1 MELILTKERKEILS
15 HPARFKVITAG
26 RRFGKS
32 VLALMFLLKGEM
44 LQGSNRWYISP
55 TYRQGKLT
63 VWPVLKSIM
72 RNQGGWK
79 INESELSCTQSG
91 VTIAIKGSDASDSL
105 RGAELDRCVLDEY
118 AYQKAGVFE
127 EVIYPMLTTTHGNA
141 MMIGTPDGFSSN
153 NFYDYFLKGQGED
166 DQWKSWQYKT
176 IDGGFVDNEELNL
189 AKSNLDERAYRQE
202 FMASFETAANRA
214 AYNFDREIHVKKA
227 TDISSKQWWGMDMN
241 VDYMTAV
248 LACEYTDGTIH
259 YFDEI
264 RQSNSNTESMAKA
277 MKAKHP
283 RVDIVYPD
291 PAGSARS
298 TTSHRS
304 DHTILRDYGYSV
316 RAKKSHPSHIDRLN
330 ALNRKL
336 MDANGNVGMTV
347 DPKCKYLIKDLEQ
360 VQRDKRGGIDKVS
373 DIALGHAL
381 DACSYVISYKWSI
394 TRRIAV
400 SQAW

>member
-1 MELILTKERKEILS
+1 MELKLTKERKEILR

-32 VLALMFLLKGEM
+32 VLGLMFLLKGQM
-44 LQGSNRWYISP
+44 LQGENRWYISP

-63 VWPVLKSIM
+63 VFPILKSII
-72 RNQGGWK
+72 RNQPDWK
-79 INESELSCTQSG
+79 INETELSCTRLG
-91 VTIAIKGSDASDSL
+91 ATIAIKGSDAADSL
-105 RGAELDRCVLDEY
+105 RGAELSRVVLDEY

-176 IDGGFVDNEELNL
+176 IDGGFVNQKELEL
-189 AKSNLDERAYRQE
+189 AKSNLDERAYKQE

-214 AYNFDREIHVKKA
+214 AWAFDRSKHVIKA
-227 TDISSKQWWGMDMN
+227 EELSSYFIIGIDFN

-248 LACEYTDGTIH
+248 LACIYSDQTIH
-259 YFDEI
+259 YIDEI
-264 RQSNSNTESMAKA
+264 RQSNSSTESLCKE
-277 MKAKHP
+277 MKVKWQGVQEA
-283 RVDIVYPD
+283 YPD
-291 PAGSARS
+291 PAGTARS
-298 TTSHRS
+298 TTSSRS
-304 DHTILRDYGYSV
+304 DHQILRDNGYRVFAS
-316 RAKKSHPSHIDRLN
+316 RRHPSHRDRLN

-336 MDANGNVGMTV
+336 EDANGVIKMTI

-360 VQRDKRGGIDKVS
+360 VQRDRKGGIDKS
-373 DIALGHAL
+373 NIELTHSL
-381 DACSYVISYKWSI
+381 DAATYLISYKFPI
-394 TRRIAV
+394 VQRIAT
-400 SQAW
+400 SMKW

>member
-1 MELILTKERKEILS
+1 MELILTKERREILK

-32 VLALMFLLKGEM
+32 VLGLMFLLKGEM

-63 VWPVLKSIM
+63 VWPILKSIM

-79 INESELSCTQSG
+79 INESELSCTRSG

-127 EVIYPMLTTTHGNA
+127 EVIYPMLTTTQGNA
-141 MMIGTPDGFSSN
+141 LLIGTPDGFSSN
-153 NFYDYFLKGQGED
+153 NFYDYFIKGQGND
-166 DQWKSWQYKT
+166 PLWKSWQFKT
-176 IDGGFVDNEELNL
+176 IDGGFVDEKELEL
-189 AKSNLDERAYRQE
+189 AKGNLDERAYRQE

-214 AYNFDREIHVKKA
+214 AWAFSRDEHIKTA
-227 TDISSKQWWGMDMN
+227 DELSSYLVIGIDFN
-241 VDYMTAV
+241 VDYMSAV
-248 LACEYTDGTIH
+248 LACIYGDGTVH
-259 YFDEI
+259 YLDEI
-264 RQSNSNTESMAKA
+264 RQNNSSTEMLCKE
-277 MKAKHP
+277 MKEKWPKAKEC
-283 RVDIVYPD
+283 YPD

-304 DHTILRDYGYSV
+304 DHQILKDNGYIV
-316 RAKKSHPSHIDRLN
+316 YARKAHPSHRDRLN

-336 MDANGNVGMTV
+336 KDANGRIKMTV
-347 DPKCKYLIKDLEQ
+347 DPRCKYLIKDLEQ
-360 VQRDKRGGIDKVS
+360 VQRDRKGGIDKGNIELTHS
-373 DIALGHAL
+373 L
-381 DACSYVISYKWSI
+381 DAATYLIEYKWPI
-394 TRRIAV
+394 VQRIAT
-400 SQAW
+400 SMQW